1 MHCTI
6 EIKTQLTV
14 VGDKRY
20 IMRIDEF
27 RSALSSVYY
36 LFAAYRPGFQ
46 CTTPYFDNISLS
58 NDSSYVLYENC
69 QIKVFHNDTDG
80 PKLDS
85 VRECTSDYKYTLD
98 KEKTIVTEV
107 NINK

>member
-1 MHCTI
+1 M
-6 EIKTQLTV
+6 Q
-14 VGDKRY
+14 
-20 IMRIDEF
+20 IDEF
-27 RSALSSVYY
+27 LSALRLVYY

-46 CTTPYFDNISLS
+46 CATPYFDNISLS
-58 NDSSYVLYENC
+58 NDSSYVLYEKC

-80 PKLDS
+80 PRLDS

-107 NINK
+107 NINKQE